1 MTPFTW
7 ANQELMKGTGLATH
21 SQSRAQ
27 GGWGFN
33 FNSNQLEENRGYCKT
48 SDGIH
53 FRKYLPDETY
63 EITNEQ
69 LKSKPFFTPFLEA
82 KLFGAASGSVEA
94 GETKVRDDVLARGI
108 PSMSYAIA
116 VNPVPSLAGNYDM
129 EAMKTW
135 PDSWPTQNHD
145 GRSEGRWLHG
155 DFRDVAINYLR
166 TMYSK
171 MIDLGE
177 LNKN

>member
-1 MTPFTW
+1 MNWLESCSLKKIT
-7 ANQELMKGTGLATH
+7 ANE
-21 SQSRAQ
+21 
-27 GGWGFN
+27 
-33 FNSNQLEENRGYCKT
+33 
-48 SDGIH
+48 IH
-53 FRKYLPDETY
+53 RCESARTDPIY
-63 EITNEQ
+63 
-69 LKSKPFFTPFLEA
+69 
-82 KLFGAASGSVEA
+82 
-94 GETKVRDDVLARGI
+94 DDVLARGI

-145 GRSEGRWLHG
+145 GRSEGRWLHS